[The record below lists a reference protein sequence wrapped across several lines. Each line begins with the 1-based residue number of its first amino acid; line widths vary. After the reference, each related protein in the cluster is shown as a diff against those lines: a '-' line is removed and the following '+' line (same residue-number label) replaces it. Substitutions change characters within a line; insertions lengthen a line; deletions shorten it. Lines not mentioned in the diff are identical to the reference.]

1 MPRPPGCSPAPEV
14 EGWCGAVAVRGRRQL
29 SRRPRAAGSGR
40 AMKGKEERER
50 EGGGGA
56 VGPGA
61 AGPGAGGGSP
71 EKSHSAQEHKEQG
84 NRLFGG
90 RKYPEAAAAYGRA
103 IVSVSRAWAS
113 PPSPATQ
120 PSPVPTSRAL
130 SSPTMPTYP
139 GPCPP
144 PPRCSPARDPVVA
157 PLPPG
162 VSLPRAPSPP
172 KRHHSQGPVITC
184 CPLAQGPV
192 LPPPSIPLLKALS
205 ACPPPLPLYSVPSLE
220 PCPLPEVPV
229 LRAMSLPRSPA
240 HGPVPTAVPRPAPGG
255 CKAVGPKALGPGYP
269 PHLPMGLQLPTC
281 PLPAQQGGGI
291 PRPGD
296 STPLSHARRFVTWL
310 LPMAPPWA
318 GR

>member
-1 MPRPPGCSPAPEV
+1 MRRCRSARPEAAEPPAPSGRV
-14 EGWCGAVAVRGRRQL
+14 GPGHEGEGGTGAGGRR
-29 SRRPRAAGSGR
+29 RCGRAGGRGAGSGGRQPREEPQR
-40 AMKGKEERER
+40 A
-50 EGGGGA
+50 GA
-56 VGPGA
+56 Q
-61 AGPGAGGGSP
+61 GAGQPALRRPQVPRGRC
-71 EKSHSAQEHKEQG
+71 
-84 NRLFGG
+84 RLWPRHRECLPGLGLPAF
-90 RKYPEAAAAYGRA
+90 
-103 IVSVSRAWAS
+103 SRH
-113 PPSPATQ
+113 PAL
-120 PSPVPTSRAL
+120 PCPDLPGPVLPNDAHLSGAL
-130 SSPTMPTYP
+130 SSPTPLLPCSGPCRRPPPPGCLSAQGPVPSQTSPFSGPCHYLLSPCP

-144 PPRCSPARDPVVA
+144 TAQYPPPQGPVCLP
-157 PLPPG
+157 PLPP
-162 VSLPRAPSPP
+162 
-172 KRHHSQGPVITC
+172 
-184 CPLAQGPV
+184 
-192 LPPPSIPLLKALS
+192 
-205 ACPPPLPLYSVPSLE
+205 SVPSLE